1 MQPYLRRK
9 EAARS
14 RVLDRYVILGFIASG
29 TYGKVYKAKSKY
41 LEVKDEYA
49 IKKFKPERESQAIQ
63 YTGLSQ
69 SAIREM
75 SLCREIRHQNVVHL
89 HEVIL
94 EDKCIY
100 MVFDYAEHDLLQII
114 HYHLHQEK
122 GPKRKIP
129 DLTVR
134 SIMAQLLAGVAYL
147 HENWIMHRDLKPANI
162 MIDIHGQVKIGDLG
176 LARNFRNPLQ
186 SLYLGDKVVV
196 TIWYRAPELLLGAKH
211 YGPAIDLWATGCIFA
226 ELLVLKPL
234 FKGDE
239 LKMDAKTK
247 QIPFQRNQMSKITD
261 ILGVPTPKTWT
272 DLEHLPEYAQLKN
285 FRSQGYTNNLP
296 QWWRL
301 IGSQA
306 TASAHGLG
314 LLMRLL
320 EYDPGKRATAIDAMR
335 HPFLVEQPK
344 HNPVHAFEGQGH
356 VYPNRQ
362 IRAEDADMSATGTA
376 PHGVAASGHV
386 GGLTR
391 PGTAGTHSNA
401 SSAAAVHAMAAAVR
415 QSSATANPHLNV
427 SAAAANDGSA
437 RGSRST
443 VPSKRRNNDQL
454 AQAVAKRMLR

>member
-1 MQPYLRRK
+1 MNAYLARK

-41 LEVKDEYA
+41 LEVKSEYA
-49 IKKFKPERESQAIQ
+49 IKKFKPERESQAVQ

-75 SLCREIRHQNVVHL
+75 SLCREIRHENVVHL

-114 HYHLHQEK
+114 HYHLHQER

-129 DLTVR
+129 DMTVR
-134 SIMAQLLAGVAYL
+134 SILAQLLAGVAYL
-147 HENWIMHRDLKPANI
+147 HENWILHRDLKPANI
-162 MIDIHGQVKIGDLG
+162 MIDINGQVKIGDLG
-176 LARNFRNPLQ
+176 LARNFRRPLQ
-186 SLYLGDKVVV
+186 SLYAGDKVVV

-211 YGPAIDLWATGCIFA
+211 YGPAIDLWAIGCIFA

-239 LKMDAKTK
+239 LKMDPKTK
-247 QIPFQRNQMSKITD
+247 QIPFQRQQMSKITD
-261 ILGVPTPKTWT
+261 ILGVPTPKTW
-272 DLEHLPEYAQLKN
+272 DNIEHLPEYPQLKN

-296 QWWRL
+296 QWWR
-301 IGSQA
+301 IIASQA

-320 EYDPGKRATAIDAMR
+320 EYDPTKRVTALEALK
-335 HPFLVEQPK
+335 HPFFAEQPK
-344 HNPVHAFEGQGH
+344 HNPVSAFDGQGY

-362 IRAEDADMSATGTA
+362 IRSEDADMSAA
-376 PHGVAASGHV
+376 SHAASTLHAAG
-386 GGLTR
+386 
-391 PGTAGTHSNA
+391 PGAHPTAGTHSNA
-401 SSAAAVHAMAAAVR
+401 SSVAAMAAAVR
-415 QSSATANPHLNV
+415 QSSATTNPHRQS
-427 SAAAANDGSA
+427 SAGSDTQGRANK
-437 RGSRST
+437 ST